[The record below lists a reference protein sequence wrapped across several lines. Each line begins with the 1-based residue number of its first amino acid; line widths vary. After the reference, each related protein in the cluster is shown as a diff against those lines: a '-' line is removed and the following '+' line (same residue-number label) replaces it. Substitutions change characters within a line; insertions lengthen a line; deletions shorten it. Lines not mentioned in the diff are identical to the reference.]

1 MWLRLKHSDKW
12 CDSRRREYETM
23 NELVDVENEMDEG
36 RVTEGEE
43 NREQNAP
50 ISVWSRMPRE

>member
-1 MWLRLKHSDKW
+1 MTADGENMGGRK
-12 CDSRRREYETM
+12 
-23 NELVDVENEMDEG
+23 NELVDTENEMDEG

-50 ISVWSRMPRE
+50 VTV